1 VRIRLSGLQLM
12 SVGLDRGA
20 LVLDLVGPASRRRR
34 RRHPFGGP
42 VFTVRVPAGTFFD
55 ASLLRHLDD
64 WTVVGTPLSL
74 RATRRRRDGR
84 LHRVALDDGCRRLSM
99 RFTWPSSAVG
109 SRVSGVGGVGGVSG
123 RTARRRSAPGA
134 APAGATPPGSA

>member
-1 VRIRLSGLQLM
+1 VRIRLSGLQLV

-20 LVLDLVGPASRRRR
+20 LVLDVLGPPR

-55 ASLLRHLDD
+55 ASLLQHLDE
-64 WTVVGTPLSL
+64 WAAVGTPLSL
-74 RATRRRRDGR
+74 RATRGRRDGR
-84 LHRVALDDGCRRLSM
+84 LHRVALDDGCRRLTM
-99 RFTWPSSAVG
+99 RFTWPSPSAIG
-109 SRVSGVGGVGGVSG
+109 SVVSG
-123 RTARRRSAPGA
+123 RTGRRRSAPGA